1 MDVVQPAG
9 PPPDGTGEPRGR
21 LHHVELWVAD
31 HERAQATLGW
41 LFGQL
46 GYVRADTWPSGS
58 SWQGAGE
65 YLVLESGPDVMAAAH
80 ERTRPGLNHL
90 AFHAGSASDVEALTR
105 TALEHGFSLMF
116 ADRHPHA
123 GGPDHYAAYLQD
135 ADGFEVELVATRRS

>member
-1 MDVVQPAG
+1 MGVAPV
-9 PPPDGTGEPRGR
+9 PPVAPGPRGR

-31 HERAQATLGW
+31 LGRAEAGLGW

-46 GYVRADTWPSGS
+46 GYVRADAWPGGS

-65 YLVLESGPDVMAAAH
+65 YLVLEAGPDVADAPH

-90 AFHAGSASDVEALTR
+90 AFHAGTEDDVEALAR
-105 TALEHGFSLMF
+105 EALAHGFTLLF

-123 GGPDHYAAYLQD
+123 GGPDHYAAYLED
-135 ADGFEVELVATRRS
+135 ADGFEVELVADTGR